1 MNDEIQFDVQGLDDV
16 LTAFN
21 YLNHILDKREIR
33 AGLKD
38 ASKMLMEKGKE
49 NLRTRMKSG
58 PSGVTGNLLRAF
70 RFKIKSKNRGSLI
83 GFDYSREGK
92 GSHAHL
98 VDRGTSERKTRR
110 GYSRGKIEGN
120 KFWTDVNNN
129 DTERAMNM
137 VARAIQSAIA
147 KI

>member
-1 MNDEIQFDVQGLDDV
+1 MKDDIQFDVQGLDDV

-21 YLNHILDKREIR
+21 YLNNVLDRREIR
-33 AGLKD
+33 AGLRD
-38 ASKMLMEKGKE
+38 ASKMLMERGKS
-49 NLRTRMKSG
+49 NLRARMKSG
-58 PSGVTGNLLRAF
+58 SNGVTGNLLRAF
-70 RFKIKSKNRGSLI
+70 IYKIKTKNRGSLI
-83 GFDYSREGK
+83 GFDYSSEGK

-98 VDRGTSERKTRR
+98 VDRGTTERNTRR

-129 DTERAMNM
+129 DTDRAMNM